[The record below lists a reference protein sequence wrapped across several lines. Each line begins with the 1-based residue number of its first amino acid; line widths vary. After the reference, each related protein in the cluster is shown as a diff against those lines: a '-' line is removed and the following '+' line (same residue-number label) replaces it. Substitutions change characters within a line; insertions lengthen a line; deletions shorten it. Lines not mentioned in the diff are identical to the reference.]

1 MNVLRVLW
9 QIYAYVRY
17 YRKDINFSNE
27 LILLFKRKFWKFRL
41 LVSKLLIKYLDKW
54 YIQKSLVDFCKQQL
68 SEQKHKGD
76 LKTNKILFDLYDEN
90 VSNSIKF
97 SIE

>member
-1 MNVLRVLW
+1 MRMS
-9 QIYAYVRY
+9 
-17 YRKDINFSNE
+17 DITGRI
-27 LILLFKRKFWKFRL
+27 LILVMDWFLLFKRKFWKFRL

-76 LKTNKILFDLYDEN
+76 LKTNKILFDLYDEK

-97 SIE
+97 GIE

>member
-1 MNVLRVLW
+1 MRMS
-9 QIYAYVRY
+9 
-17 YRKDINFSNE
+17 DITGRI
-27 LILLFKRKFWKFRL
+27 LILVMDWFLLFKRKFWKFRL
-41 LVSKLLIKYLDKW
+41 LVSKLKLLIKYLDKW

-68 SEQKHKGD
+68 SEQKHKVD
-76 LKTNKILFDLYDEN
+76 LKTNKILFDLYDEK